1 MEKTLLG
8 NSYVAEVDGDGC
20 NGDDVI
26 SVVILDTST
35 DVDINMNQVINFT
48 FKVYS
53 NSVSRRNF
61 SHLFPLIFTSVLY

>member
-8 NSYVAEVDGDGC
+8 NSYVAEVDGDGR

-48 FKVYS
+48 F
-53 NSVSRRNF
+53 
-61 SHLFPLIFTSVLY
+61 